1 MASTTAGSAADAPVH
16 PLRSPQFWFF
26 RTFPLRRVLAVLA
39 VANAIAVT
47 ALIFDAPPAAA
58 AGGAA
63 ALFVLLLV
71 PVRGTSA
78 AGWLAAKAA
87 FVRQR
92 FGRRPIPAGDA
103 PFDVPLPDGG
113 SYGMRWDGR
122 HVITVLRLDAP
133 PPFVTRLSP
142 SGLSTGDKVPLPE
155 LARCLNQF
163 DIELAAIDVISTG
176 ARTAAVGAVARL
188 YDQILGPLPAV
199 AHRTVWV
206 VLRLDPLANAA
217 AANRRGG
224 GSTGVLRTVIVAT
237 QRVANRL
244 AARGLTA
251 SVLSSAELN
260 AMVHQLTHGVD
271 LAAFTESPDALE
283 HDGLRTTTFRAEL
296 DALGPRGF
304 ADMWTTST
312 IATTVTMRLR
322 RAPEEPGRAPDP
334 GDGARIDVSALV
346 RFTTRKDAQ
355 LPDRP
360 GLIALPGRQFRAL
373 VHTLPIGTAESG
385 LPEESVIG
393 DADALTELTTPIAGC
408 GQLIGAD
415 DSGQGVAMPLVA
427 AHVRRVEVTG
437 GVLVAKQVILRAIAV
452 GATVVVHTTRH
463 DAWRTMVDRVGSPAL
478 TLAAWSA
485 GSQQANSH
493 RSANV
498 VVYDGVPVTGHHSD
512 TTVIVVRE
520 HGAAPSGGFEPD
532 ITLTESEHTAN
543 VVTIRSAAGAA
554 TVRMVATPFEIA
566 YLGIA
571 EPSAEQA
578 RLQPA

>member
-1 MASTTAGSAADAPVH
+1 M
-16 PLRSPQFWFF
+16 
-26 RTFPLRRVLAVLA
+26 FPLRRVLAVLS
-39 VANAIAVT
+39 VANAVALA
-47 ALIFDAPPAAA
+47 ALIFGAAPVVA
-58 AGGAA
+58 AGVAV
-63 ALFVLLLV
+63 ALFVLLLT

-78 AGWLAAKAA
+78 AAYLSEKFTFAK
-87 FVRQR
+87 QR
-92 FGRRPIPAGDA
+92 FRRHRASADRA

-122 HVITVLRLDAP
+122 YVITVLRLDAP
-133 PPFVTRLSP
+133 PPFVTRLNP

-155 LARCLNQF
+155 LARCLDQF
-163 DIELAAIDVISTG
+163 DIELATIDVISTG
-176 ARTAAVGAVARL
+176 ARTAAEGAVARL

-217 AANRRGG
+217 AADRRGG

-251 SVLSSAELN
+251 SVLSGAELN
-260 AMVHQLTHGVD
+260 SVVHQLTRGVD
-271 LAAFTESPDALE
+271 LADFTELPDALE
-283 HDGLRTTTFRAEL
+283 HDGLRTTTYRVEL

-322 RAPEEPGRAPDP
+322 RAPGEPGRPAADT
-334 GDGARIDVSALV
+334 GGARIDVSALA
-346 RFTTRKDAQ
+346 RFTTGTAASV
-355 LPDRP
+355 PDLP
-360 GLIALPGRQFRAL
+360 GLIPLPGSQYRAL
-373 VHTLPIGTAESG
+373 VQTLPIDNADFALT
-385 LPEESVIG
+385 EESVIG

-415 DSGQGVAMPLVA
+415 DVGQGVAMPLIS
-427 AHVRRVEVTG
+427 AHVRRVEIIG
-437 GVLVAKQVILRAIAV
+437 AVLIAKQVILRAIAI
-452 GATVVVHTTRH
+452 GATVVVHTNRH
-463 DAWRTMVDRVGSPAL
+463 EAWRTMVDYVGSSAL

-485 GSQQANSH
+485 GSQQANSY

-498 VVYDGVPVTGHHSD
+498 VVYDGVPVTGHHSG
-512 TTVIVVRE
+512 TTVIQVRE
-520 HGAAPSGGFEPD
+520 PGAAPSGFEPD
-532 ITLTESEHTAN
+532 VTLSESEETAN
-543 VVTIRSAAGAA
+543 VVAIRSATGTA

-571 EPSAEQA
+571 EPTAEQA
-578 RLQPA
+578 RLLPA